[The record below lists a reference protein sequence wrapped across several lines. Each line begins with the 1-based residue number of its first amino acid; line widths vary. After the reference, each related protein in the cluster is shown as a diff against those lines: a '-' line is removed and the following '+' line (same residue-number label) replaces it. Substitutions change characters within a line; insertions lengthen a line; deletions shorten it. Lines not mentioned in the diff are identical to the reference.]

1 MSNNDGVNP
10 FTGILLQK
18 GDTRIW
24 YFSAGCDCGEHY
36 IAVEVDEGGEEY
48 TMDQRVIELDELK
61 QEFTDAG
68 YDEPPLHMMNEA
80 LAAVPGRL
88 H

>member
-1 MSNNDGVNP
+1 
-10 FTGILLQK
+10 
-18 GDTRIW
+18 
-24 YFSAGCDCGEHY
+24 
-36 IAVEVDEGGEEY
+36 
-48 TMDQRVIELDELK
+48 MDQRILDLDDLK
-61 QEFTDAG
+61 QEFRDAG